1 MRISDWSSDV
11 CSSDLTDAD
20 DAADT
25 LVYTL
30 VSGPEGATVSAD
42 GAFRWT
48 AAGAVGSRD
57 VTVRVTDPK
66 GGFAERSFTI
76 AVQAVPN
83 AAPVLQPIEDRN
95 AIEGEAV
102 SIQLAATDADDA
114 ADAVAF
120 TLVSGPAGAGGS
132 DRRRPR

>member
-30 VSGPEGATVSAD
+30 VSGPEGATVSED

-48 AAGAVGSRD
+48 VAGAVGSRD
-57 VTVRVTDPK
+57 VTVRVSHLQ
-66 GGFAERSFTI
+66 GGFAERSFSI
-76 AVQAVPN
+76 AVKAVPN
-83 AAPVLQPIEDRN
+83 AAPVLKPIEDRN
-95 AIEGEAV
+95 EIRRAYVRTPGNYSPV
-102 SIQLAATDADDA
+102 ADQTQ
-114 ADAVAF
+114 F
-120 TLVSGPAGAGGS
+120 
-132 DRRRPR
+132 